1 MTTDN
6 LMKITLYLVFVSMN
20 TGSSSYEL
28 LNAVSNLFRQY
39 SLHIL
44 IFLCTFFFVL
54 TISNP
59 AVFLNDEWITL
70 NQLRQIDEGHQVIF
84 NEGTY
89 GVWKNGTTT
98 QYFEYRDHLLAYTL
112 MLPVLSIPALKF
124 LSVFGDQFRYI
135 ILLIWSFIPLLAMFI
150 LEFYY
155 PQYARYRGIRWLYV
169 VLLGMGI
176 LLFLNLS
183 YYYTFPFTGP
193 TSPREI
199 AAVVLTQHI
208 LLAMMAVVMFSTLMM
223 LLKNCWAS
231 IFGVIVTLGC
241 SSYFFWAGNAKDHL
255 LVAAVFSVCIYFMIR
270 YLVKRSY
277 AIGALAFTSI
287 GLLAWARTE
296 FGFIVFLISVVFIV
310 IVELKTGE
318 KRDRVAFLKRLVLPL
333 FTILGAIPL
342 FLNNIY
348 MTGNPLIPT
357 SLLYMQEEYT
367 TGILESIGSSQQV
380 VAPAGLFA
388 FPQKILKLYSIQW
401 DTLGQDLWG
410 IFILPENGAMSVLSV
425 APLLVLVLIAVPI
438 IIYLGRNVNPS
449 SKNLVFYLFLM
460 ILAVFFT
467 YLGGFHSMISSRGIA
482 PDMRY
487 LTPAY
492 LPVALLGMM
501 FIYSHL
507 KSVDW
512 KKWVFIT
519 LSGLCFVVP
528 LIFFIIFS
536 LFPMGGLIKGE
547 IRFFIVYS
555 MVLLVIFLLV
565 FLGTLK
571 RKIPPEYSVFALVLL
586 VSSPF
591 TWQCIMCF
599 AFPIAKFNGYPFWIP
614 LTEYI
619 FSLLFSFG

>member
-1 MTTDN
+1 
-6 LMKITLYLVFVSMN
+6 MN

-28 LNAVSNLFRQY
+28 LNAVSNLFQQY

-59 AVFLNDEWITL
+59 AVFINDEWITL
-70 NQLRQIDEGHQVIF
+70 NQLRQIDEGHQVIY

-89 GVWKNGTTT
+89 GIWKNGTTT

-112 MLPVLSIPALKF
+112 MLPVLSLPALKF
-124 LSVFGDQFRYI
+124 LSMFGDQFRYI
-135 ILLIWSFIPLLAMFI
+135 ILLIWSFIPLLVMFI

-176 LLFLNLS
+176 LLFLNFLV
-183 YYYTFPFTGP
+183 YYTFPFTGP
-193 TSPREI
+193 TSPREV
-199 AAVVLTQHI
+199 AAVVLTQH
-208 LLAMMAVVMFSTLMM
+208 LVLALMAVVIFSSLMM
-223 LLKNCWAS
+223 LMKNCWAS

-255 LVAAVFSVCIYFMIR
+255 LVAAVFSLCIYFMIR
-270 YLVKRSY
+270 YLVERSY
-277 AIGALAFTSI
+277 AIGALAFMSI

-318 KRDRVAFLKRLVLPL
+318 KRDKVGFFKRIILPL

-348 MTGNPLIPT
+348 MNGNPLIPT
-357 SLLYMQEEYT
+357 FLLYMPDEYT
-367 TGILESIGSSQQV
+367 TGLLEEIGNSQQGV
-380 VAPAGLFA
+380 VASGFFA
-388 FPQKILKLYSIQW
+388 FPQKILKYFSVHW

-410 IFILPENGAMSVLSV
+410 IFILPENGVMSVLSV
-425 APLLVLVLIAVPI
+425 APLLVLVLIAIPV
-438 IIYLGRNVNPS
+438 IIYWRRKTYPS
-449 SKNLVFYLFLM
+449 SKKLIFYLLLM
-460 ILAVFFT
+460 ILAVFIT
-467 YLGGFHSMISSRGIA
+467 YLGRFHSIISSQGVA

-492 LPVALLGMM
+492 LPIALLGMM
-501 FIYSHL
+501 LIYSQI

-519 LSGLCFVVP
+519 LSSFCFIIP
-528 LIFFIIFS
+528 LIFLIIFWIIPS
-536 LFPMGGLIKGE
+536 DGTIKEG
-547 IRFFIVYS
+547 IRFFIAYS
-555 MVLLVIFLLV
+555 IVLLVIFLTV
-565 FLGTLK
+565 FTGTIK
-571 RKIPPEYSVFALVLL
+571 RKIPPEYTVFSLSLL
-586 VSSPF
+586 ISSPL
-591 TWQCIMCF
+591 TWQIMMIF
-599 AFPIAKFNGYPFWIP
+599 IYPMAKFNGYPFWIP
-614 LTEYI
+614 LTEFI
-619 FSLLFSFG
+619 FYQLFNIPGL